1 MKRRSRPLK
10 PARRRCD
17 ERSRR
22 DLLPP
27 GYGGPP
33 AFPTRPV
40 DLPPPCG
47 AGGHVHCGVPR
58 ALGDRLAAQGAV
70 GGRGAG
76 AQPGGRSLAAAAA
89 GSGLL
94 VQLVPELPAR
104 TFRLPRRHADRH
116 PVRLGNGDQPRVPR
130 HHLPG
135 IRDLAAD
142 PTAGVGASADHLLAD
157 AGALARLRNLPR
169 RNLHHHAQRDRRRA
183 LDRSALLSGGALD
196 GVEQLGHLP
205 AHHPAW
211 RAALDRGWLRGRH
224 RHHLER
230 GGGSGD
236 DLGWRWRDP
245 IERRRW
251 PGVLHL
257 ELLHRLL
264 LSAHRGRHDQH
275 RHRRVH
281 LERDHPQ
288 ARLNGHPLAED
299 TMSEAASGEG
309 SVLRAGITA
318 GEIEVSHVSKG
329 YGDARFHT
337 EVVRD
342 CSFTVE
348 RNKLTVMIGPS
359 GCGKSTLIRLLA
371 GFEKPSSGTI
381 AINGQ
386 PVTGPR
392 RDRLV
397 LFQESALFPWMNTW
411 DNILYGPRARGET
424 TKQTLELAEFLLNKV
439 GLAQFRRKYPTQL
452 SGGMQRRAELARA
465 MINNPAV
472 MILDE
477 PFRGLDAMTKV
488 LMWEYYAA
496 LFEETRRTNFFVT
509 TDIDEAIFLADRLL
523 IMSNMPTRVRAVL
536 EIDLPRP
543 RTQLDLVEN
552 DRANEIKMQAL
563 SILHEE
569 AMKSFSRGSKAAAD
583 FVDAYS
589 KRVSRT

>member
-1 MKRRSRPLK
+1 MSEV
-10 PARRRCD
+10 A
-17 ERSRR
+17 
-22 DLLPP
+22 
-27 GYGGPP
+27 
-33 AFPTRPV
+33 
-40 DLPPPCG
+40 
-47 AGGHVHCGVPR
+47 
-58 ALGDRLAAQGAV
+58 
-70 GGRGAG
+70 
-76 AQPGGRSLAAAAA
+76 
-89 GSGLL
+89 
-94 VQLVPELPAR
+94 
-104 TFRLPRRHADRH
+104 
-116 PVRLGNGDQPRVPR
+116 
-130 HHLPG
+130 
-135 IRDLAAD
+135 
-142 PTAGVGASADHLLAD
+142 
-157 AGALARLRNLPR
+157 
-169 RNLHHHAQRDRRRA
+169 
-183 LDRSALLSGGALD
+183 
-196 GVEQLGHLP
+196 
-205 AHHPAW
+205 
-211 RAALDRGWLRGRH
+211 
-224 RHHLER
+224 
-230 GGGSGD
+230 SGD
-236 DLGWRWRDP
+236 
-245 IERRRW
+245 
-251 PGVLHL
+251 
-257 ELLHRLL
+257 
-264 LSAHRGRHDQH
+264 
-275 RHRRVH
+275 
-281 LERDHPQ
+281 
-288 ARLNGHPLAED
+288 
-299 TMSEAASGEG
+299 G
-309 SVLRAGITA
+309 SVLRAGIKA

-337 EVVRD
+337 EVVHD
-342 CSFTVE
+342 CSFTIE

-439 GLAQFRRKYPTQL
+439 GLAQFRKKYPTQL

-523 IMSNMPTRVRAVL
+523 IMSNMPTRVRTVL

-589 KRVSRT
+589 KRVSKA